1 MATDTGHR
9 AGRAARFLSVPEAV
23 AGARAL
29 ARRHPQRCRLRVVG
43 RSRGGRPLVLL
54 SICGDGPSVLV
65 VGGPHPNE
73 PVGWTSTLYLA
84 RHLLSQRGERHPAD
98 PAWHFLLCLD
108 PDGAALTDGW
118 PAGPPSMAR
127 HFEHFH
133 RPAFDDQPEWLSA
146 RGDEGRP
153 LPETLALTRLID
165 ETRPALQCSLHGVD
179 LGGAF
184 LELTRAVPGLSDR
197 FARSARQ
204 ARMPLDVG
212 TYDAYG
218 WVSPSPGTYLM
229 PAAGEPGS
237 FAALPDSPGDSTWAY
252 AGRHGGVTAVVEAPM
267 WAADAVADGRPHP
280 QAAAALRAAGQ
291 DLIAGA
297 GELDDLLAQARPQL
311 MEERPGQLLA
321 SAEFNLKV
329 ATGLADGWVAVPG
342 MTVSQVVNLEIASE
356 RIPLRIAALLR
367 RLLAGAAGG
376 HRAEPL
382 RARLEHE
389 VTERRERFAERFGAR
404 WIPVEDQVSHQVRT
418 VLAAADC
425 VTGCDLPEPRSA

>member
-1 MATDTGHR
+1 MATDTGHM
-9 AGRAARFLSVPEAV
+9 AGRAARFLSVPETM

-29 ARRHPQRCRLRVVG
+29 ARRHPERCLIRVVG

-54 SICGDGPSVLV
+54 TICGDGPPVLV

-84 RHLLSQRGERHPAD
+84 RHLLRGAEPPRTG
-98 PAWHFLLCLD
+98 PAWHILLCLD
-108 PDGAALTDGW
+108 PDGAALTAGW

-218 WVSPSPGTYLM
+218 WASPSPGTYLM
-229 PAAGEPGS
+229 PAAGEPGA

-280 QAAAALRAAGQ
+280 RAAAALRAAGQ
-291 DLIAGA
+291 DLLAGT
-297 GELDDLLAQARPQL
+297 GDLDDLLAQARPHL
-311 MEERPGQLLA
+311 VERPGQVLA
-321 SAEFNLKV
+321 SVEFNLKV
-329 ATGLADGWVAVPG
+329 AAGLADGWVATPG

-376 HRAEPL
+376 SRTEPL
-382 RARLEHE
+382 RARLERE
-389 VTERRERFAERFGAR
+389 VTERRERFAERFRAR
-404 WIPVEDQVSHQVRT
+404 WIPVEDQVSHQIRT
-418 VLAAADC
+418 ILAAADC
-425 VTGCDLPEPRSA
+425 VTGGDRPEPGTA